1 MLQPHDLLPHFE
13 VADLGG
19 KHVRYSSIW
28 QRKNLVLVMLPD
40 SDPPSRNYADRLMAK
55 VRGLSDDDTEW
66 IVTRDP
72 VKGLPCPGVVVA
84 DRWGEI
90 AHVVHSSQVEDLPP
104 PDELIEWVRYL
115 QYRCPECEGEAK

>member
-19 KHVRYSSIW
+19 RRVRYSSIW

-40 SDPPSRNYADRLMAK
+40 SDPPSRNYADRLIT
-55 VRGLSDDDTEW
+55 RLRDLNDDDTEW

-72 VKGLPCPGVVVA
+72 VEGLPCPGVVVA

>member
-13 VADLGG
+13 VADIRGER
-19 KHVRYSSIW
+19 VSYSSIW

-55 VRGLSDDDTEW
+55 VRGLNDDDTEW
-66 IVTRDP
+66 IVTRDA
-72 VKGLPCPGVVVA
+72 VEGLQCPGVVVA

-104 PDELIEWVRYL
+104 ADELIEWVRYL

>member
-19 KHVRYSSIW
+19 ERISYSSIW
-28 QRKNLVLVMLPD
+28 QRKNLVLVMLPN
-40 SDPPSRNYADRLMAK
+40 SNPPSRNYADRLMAK
-55 VRGLSDDDTEW
+55 VRGRSDDDTEW

-72 VKGLPCPGVVVA
+72 VEGLPCPGVVVA
-84 DRWGEI
+84 DQWGEI
-90 AHVVHSSQVEDLPP
+90 AHVHSSQVEDLPP

>member
-19 KHVRYSSIW
+19 ERISYSSIW

-40 SDPPSRNYADRLMAK
+40 ADPPSRNYADRLIAK
-55 VRGLSDDDTEW
+55 VRGLNDDDTEW
-66 IVTRDP
+66 IVTRDA
-72 VKGLPCPGVVVA
+72 VEGLQCPGVVVA

-90 AHVVHSSQVEDLPP
+90 AHVVHSSHVKDLPSA
-104 PDELIEWVRYL
+104 DELVEWVRYL

>member
-1 MLQPHDLLPHFE
+1 
-13 VADLGG
+13 
-19 KHVRYSSIW
+19 
-28 QRKNLVLVMLPD
+28 
-40 SDPPSRNYADRLMAK
+40 MAK
-55 VRGLSDDDTEW
+55 VRGLSDDETEW

-72 VKGLPCPGVVVA
+72 VEGLPCPGIVVA

-104 PDELIEWVRYL
+104 ADELIEWVRYL